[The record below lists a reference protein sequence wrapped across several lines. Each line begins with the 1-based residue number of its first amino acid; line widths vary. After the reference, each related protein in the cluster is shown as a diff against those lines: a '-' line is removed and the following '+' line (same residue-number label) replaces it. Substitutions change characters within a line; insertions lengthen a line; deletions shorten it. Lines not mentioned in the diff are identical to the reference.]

1 MKKTLILLA
10 LSGIMLCLI
19 TTLNAQQ
26 TTDTIQKTQQI
37 QGPVATVAGIIN
49 GVISKN
55 ALLKVDSLSCSEKN
69 ITIVSFTMTINKN
82 GNLYE
87 LNSANNM
94 LTAEMK
100 KSINELES
108 GNKLYFE
115 NIKAKFSDGS
125 WRSMN
130 AISLK
135 IQ

>member
-1 MKKTLILLA
+1 MKKTLILLT
-10 LSGIMLCLI
+10 LSVVMLYLN

-26 TTDTIQKTQQI
+26 TTDTIQKTTQI
-37 QGPVATVAGIIN
+37 QGPVATVAGIIS
-49 GVISKN
+49 GVISKD
-55 ALLKVDSLSCSEKN
+55 AILKADSLSCLEKN
-69 ITIVSFTMTINKN
+69 ITIVSFTMTIYIN

-87 LNSANNM
+87 QNSTNNM